1 MIMPNPEEAAF
12 TAHLEKARA
21 GEIVSQLQVAQSYAL
36 GIGVAPDQK
45 LAADWFEKAA
55 DQGNSFAQ
63 NEMAGRYYSGVGRE
77 KNEALALIL
86 YRKAAEQNHS
96 SALSTLGY
104 LYEKGEIVPQ
114 DDTQAAYW
122 YKLSLEHNEQII
134 RPLDHIEIFW
144 ERRAKAGVPA
154 NIVFRT
160 KPEIALQQI
169 QAALVAGVPSRPGGK
184 LTSTTRPLASTS
196 RKSSFELL

>member
-1 MIMPNPEEAAF
+1 
-12 TAHLEKARA
+12 
-21 GEIVSQLQVAQSYAL
+21 
-36 GIGVAPDQK
+36 
-45 LAADWFEKAA
+45 
-55 DQGNSFAQ
+55 
-63 NEMAGRYYSGVGRE
+63 
-77 KNEALALIL
+77 L

-144 ERRAKAGVPA
+144 ERRAKAGDP
-154 NIVFRT
+154 
-160 KPEIALQQI
+160 
-169 QAALVAGVPSRPGGK
+169 QAQTIIGWFYQSGFGREQSDEQAVEWYRKAAEQNFAEAERHLSQMYRRGAGVSQDENLAAHWLARARQHGDPHFGPPGA
-184 LTSTTRPLASTS
+184 P
-196 RKSSFELL
+196 